1 MGSSLSDVQGNV
13 DNQLSQNDSIIT
25 SVINTLSDI
34 WNQMMMY
41 IKSLLGITDSKGNT
55 DDPSDDTDPPN
66 VNQDSDNDLGNI
78 PTPSDAGSS
87 KGHNLIERGASSD
100 GYKKYKS
107 NLGNDRKS
115 PFGISNKHGK
125 NDGKQINY
133 RPKS

>member
-1 MGSSLSDVQGNV
+1 MGTSLSDLSGNV

-25 SVINTLSDI
+25 DVTNNLSNI
-34 WNQMMMY
+34 WNQVINF
-41 IKSLLGITDSKGNT
+41 IKSTLGITESTGNS
-55 DDPSDDTDPPN
+55 DDPNDDTDPPN
-66 VNQDSDNDLGNI
+66 VNQDSNNDLGNI

-87 KGHNLIERGASSD
+87 KGHNLIERGNSSD